1 MMDSSSTPPPTAPSR
16 DKPDTSGVSGTSV
29 DQPLS
34 RLSRWRTRIV
44 ATYQLIRANPT
55 GRITLKIVVGIVGL
69 AVVALGLVL
78 VPLPGPGWLIV
89 ILGLSI
95 WAIEYAWARHL
106 LMFTRRQLQ
115 RWTRWIGDQ
124 SWPVRIA
131 VGLFG
136 LVFVSVVVWASLKFS
151 LGIDVVRT
159 ILDYLATH

>member
-1 MMDSSSTPPPTAPSR
+1 MMDSSPTRPPTAPISGSSDTSDASV
-16 DKPDTSGVSGTSV
+16 DKPV
-29 DQPLS
+29 S

-55 GRITLKIVVGIVGL
+55 GRITLKIGVAVVGL

-89 ILGLSI
+89 LLGLSI

-106 LMFTRRQLQ
+106 LLFTRRQLQ
-115 RWTRWIGDQ
+115 RWTGWIRDQ

-131 VGLFG
+131 VGLVG
-136 LVFVSVVVWASLKFS
+136 LVFVAVVVWASLKFS
-151 LGIDVVRT
+151 LGIDVVEK
-159 ILDYLATH
+159 IMDYLATH